1 MSVSNK
7 IGYMRVSEIMYADPF
22 NTRTFD
28 VHSIT
33 SIYSSSCKAVVKL
46 SEFNIGEF
54 WDSFF
59 FY

>member
-1 MSVSNK
+1 
-7 IGYMRVSEIMYADPF
+7 VSEIMYADPF